1 MQPAPSLQKL
11 ETFFPNDGFIEFIEI
26 FAQILLSRYGVASHQ
41 FCHQFVNNA
50 TLRKKFVN

>member
-1 MQPAPSLQKL
+1 MMQPAPSLQKL

-41 FCHQFVNNA
+41 FVNNA